1 MASAEKDNRPP
12 IGFNLNDFNST
23 LVQNIYFNLQQN
35 KKIIGFALREP
46 DIVMWTVFFFY
57 YVVQI

>member
-46 DIVMWTVFFFY
+46 DIVM
-57 YVVQI
+57 